1 MNEGETIKKFSKEH
15 SPEERQATAAEIKVK
30 RKEYFEEKRDVRERI
45 DNFTVEVLD
54 EEKNVSEVV
63 EKIKDLENEIE
74 KRRSNKLV
82 ELINFLNLKKLRNE
96 LENLK
101 QIEKTFEQDYNKAKG
116 ILDDLNKQ
124 AEDEKKLEEIKNI
137 VDGFYK
143 NQETKYEEWKRYED
157 DEKARKL
164 DRVIEEEE
172 VLCVHGIHPNFI
184 PGSNSLLRQG
194 VDWET
199 KLKILLTF
207 EPTISVSTIKEGDTD
222 RNMWARMGVILN
234 GGRILSAYSSDAGT
248 VSSSLGIRKR
258 AGLES
263 ELEQKYMGD
272 KIREAITL
280 RHEGSYNE
288 LVVERP
294 GVAGFYI
301 CLDNDAS
308 LNHGDLVEAKEII
321 KATDKF
327 FMDCYAIKGGK
338 LYKMIYD
345 ENLEKINLGEEID
358 RKQITQKSFNLQE
371 EEKKIL
377 TEELLTD
384 SPFRIRPPEVEYI
397 ASRDCGRNFYIEFN
411 ALYNRDKIKGKIIK
425 YVYKDGLE
433 SGLYLKNGTE
443 VELIAEHKE
452 IGKNVQYLLFESYMI
467 KREEDIISGKVNC
480 MTVNDFDFE
489 GGWIHTGGSTN
500 NLKKPIEKQ
509 EDYLS
514 GIGDLIEEVII
525 KKNERTK
532 ELIDSGDE
540 KEKTRWERFYEDWI
554 NSLAFH
560 LYGFGKEAMSHD
572 DGGVGEQAIKIAEKF
587 LPQAEYQKI
596 IDKRLD
602 SDGRLKI
609 TIEDLIQGEK
619 SNL

>member
-15 SPEERQATAAEIKVK
+15 SPEERQATAIEIKDR
-30 RKEYFEEKRDVRERI
+30 RKKYFEEKRDIRERI

-63 EKIKDLENEIE
+63 EKIKNLEGDIE
-74 KRRSNKLV
+74 KRRSNKFI

-101 QIEKTFEQDYNKAKG
+101 QIEKTFEQDYSEAKG
-116 ILDDLNKQ
+116 ILDDLNRQ

-143 NQETKYEEWKRYED
+143 NQEEKYKEWKRYEE

-164 DRVIEEEE
+164 DNVIEKED
-172 VLCVHGIHPNFI
+172 VLCIHGIHPNFI
-184 PGSNSLLRQG
+184 PGSNSLLKQG

-207 EPTISVSTIKEGDTD
+207 EPTISASTIKEGDMD
-222 RNMWARMGVILN
+222 KNMWARMGVILN
-234 GGRILSAYSSDAGT
+234 RGRILSAYPWDAGT
-248 VSSSLGIRKR
+248 VSSSLNVRKQ
-258 AGLES
+258 GS
-263 ELEQKYMGD
+263 SGSEQKNMED
-272 KIREAITL
+272 KIKEAIAQ
-280 RHEGSYNE
+280 RPDGSYNE

-294 GVAGFYI
+294 GIAGFYI
-301 CLDNDAS
+301 CLDHTDFNYE
-308 LNHGDLVEAKEII
+308 NIVETKEIM
-321 KATDKF
+321 KATNKF

-338 LYKMIYD
+338 LYKIIYN
-345 ENLEKINLGEEID
+345 ESLGKINLGEEID

-384 SPFRIRPPEVEYI
+384 SPFRIRPPEVEFI
-397 ASRDCGRNFYIEFN
+397 ASRDCGKDFYIEFN
-411 ALYNRDKIKGKIIK
+411 ALYNHDKIKGKIIK
-425 YVYKDGLE
+425 YIYKDGLE
-433 SGLYLKNGTE
+433 SGFYLENGTE
-443 VELIAEHKE
+443 VELIAEHRE
-452 IGKNVQYLLFESYMI
+452 IGKNVQYLLFKSYVI

-480 MTVNDFDFE
+480 MTINDFDFE

-514 GIGDLIEEVII
+514 GIGNLIEEVII
-525 KKNERTK
+525 KKNERMK

-540 KEKTRWERFYEDWI
+540 KEKIRWERFYEDWI

-560 LYGFGKEAMSHD
+560 LYGFGKEAMSHG
-572 DGGVGEQAIKIAEKF
+572 DGDEGEQAIKIAEKF
-587 LPQAEYQKI
+587 LSQAEYQKI

-602 SDGRLKI
+602 SKGRLKI
-609 TIEDLIQGEK
+609 TVEDLIQSEE